1 MKRKG
6 IAALLAL
13 SMVLAA
19 GGTGGMKVSAAEDTV
34 TFKIAVL
41 LNPLNKDEDFNN
53 QEAYKKAE
61 EATGVHIE
69 WIPLSAAE
77 AGDKTNI
84 MLASDLPD
92 AFLGL
97 IGEGQIANNM
107 DSFLDL
113 TQDDLLKT
121 NAPHVVSDYEK
132 LSNGLDIVTWPDGSI
147 RSLLT
152 GTQTSFENDAE
163 GIMFINKE
171 WLDNVGMEAP
181 TNIDEFYEVMKAFRD
196 QDANG
201 NGDASDEIPFEP
213 SQSDWCSKS

>member
-1 MKRKG
+1 MRISTIRK
-6 IAALLAL
+6 
-13 SMVLAA
+13 
-19 GGTGGMKVSAAEDTV
+19 
-34 TFKIAVL
+34 
-41 LNPLNKDEDFNN
+41 
-53 QEAYKKAE
+53 AYKKAE

-69 WIPLSAAE
+69 WIPISSADAD
-77 AGDKTNI
+77 DKVNI

-113 TQDDLLKT
+113 NKDDLLKT

-147 RSLLT
+147 RSLMT
-152 GTQTSFENDAE
+152 GRQTSYENDAE

-171 WLDNVGMEAP
+171 WLDNVGMDVP
-181 TNIDEFYEVMKAFRD
+181 TNIDEFYEVMKAFHD

-201 NGDASDEIPFEP
+201 NGDANDGIPFRALSE
-213 SQSDWCSKS
+213 

>member
-92 AFLGL
+92 AFSWT
-97 IGEGQIANNM
+97 
-107 DSFLDL
+107 D
-113 TQDDLLKT
+113 
-121 NAPHVVSDYEK
+121 
-132 LSNGLDIVTWPDGSI
+132 
-147 RSLLT
+147 R
-152 GTQTSFENDAE
+152 
-163 GIMFINKE
+163 
-171 WLDNVGMEAP
+171 
-181 TNIDEFYEVMKAFRD
+181 
-196 QDANG
+196 
-201 NGDASDEIPFEP
+201 
-213 SQSDWCSKS
+213 